1 MDSTQTTLVE
11 TAASRETS
19 PSAVSVD
26 PITVEVVRNRLDV
39 IADEMEMT
47 LLKSSYSSIVKEAL
61 DASAAIFDRD
71 ARTLAQA
78 ASLPAQLG
86 MLMSATRRIRQV
98 FPDEEMAEGDVY
110 IMNDPYHGGT
120 HLPDICLL
128 VPVFFEGTLVALSG
142 SLSHHQDVG
151 GKTPGS
157 TPPDAQEIFAE
168 GLRIPPMKLY
178 DRGRPNTTL
187 FDLIAL
193 NVRTPDLALGDL
205 RAQIACANV
214 GARRIRQLYAEYGYE
229 TVGACIE
236 ELMNYAERM
245 TRARLAEMPDG
256 VYAFHDYVDDA
267 GALHDRPVKIQVTLT
282 LKGSDLTVDFTGSDP
297 AVPTAINSVPAS
309 TNAMIYYVLRAVT
322 DPRLPNNEG
331 CYRPLKMILPEGSI
345 VNPLPPHAVSC
356 RTITCKRIVDALLG
370 AFAQIVPH
378 KVHAACNGQ
387 LAALILGGI
396 DPLTGKSWVTNC
408 GCPTAGG
415 QGARPTKDGIDVI
428 DTDMSNLM
436 NQPVE
441 ATEMESPLRIHCI
454 RLWTDSG
461 GAGRYRGGLGSESE
475 VELLRGTAI
484 ASHRRDRQ
492 KMGPWGLFGG
502 LAAPPC
508 RTILH
513 PPQGPQR
520 DVHSKEVLTI
530 APGSRF
536 LVRTTGG
543 GGYGDPLERPVAWVV
558 EDVLDGRVSAGAA
571 RERYGVV
578 LSVDGRQVD
587 HAATEA
593 LRAAMAAER
602 GQITWAFDRGPE
614 FTQQTGEPS
623 RQL

>member
-1 MDSTQTTLVE
+1 VDRTRGPVAE
-11 TAASRETS
+11 PIAGASRGGR
-19 PSAVSVD
+19 PIGVD

-39 IADEMEMT
+39 IADEMELT

-98 FPDEEMAEGDVY
+98 FADADMAEGDIY

-120 HLPDICLL
+120 HLPDIVVLM
-128 VPVFFEGTLVALSG
+128 PVFFEGTLVALSG

-151 GKTPGS
+151 GKAPGS

-178 DRGRPNTTL
+178 DRGRPNATL
-187 FDLIAL
+187 LDLLAL

-205 RAQIACANV
+205 RAQIACATV
-214 GARRIRQLYAEYGYE
+214 GARRIRQLYAEYGYA

-256 VYAFHDYVDDA
+256 VYTFHDYVDDA

-282 LKGSDLTVDFTGSDP
+282 LAGSDLTVDFTGSDP

-331 CYRPLKMILPEGSI
+331 CYRPLTIILPEGSI
-345 VNPLPPHAVSC
+345 VNPRPPHAVSC

-396 DPLTGKSWVTNC
+396 DPRNGRSWVTNC

-441 ATEMESPLRIHCI
+441 ATEMESPLRIHHI

-461 GAGRYRGGLGSESE
+461 GAGRTRGGLGADSE

-502 LAAPPC
+502 LAGPPC
-508 RTILH
+508 RTVLRR
-513 PPQGPQR
+513 PDGGER
-520 DVHSKEVLTI
+520 RLHSKEVLNVEAGARLT
-530 APGSRF
+530 
-536 LVRTTGG
+536 VQTTGG
-543 GGYGDPLERPVAWVV
+543 GGYGDPLERPAAWVLD
-558 EDVLDGRVSAGAA
+558 DVLDGRVSAGAA
-571 RERYGVV
+571 REQYGVV
-578 LSVDGRQVD
+578 LAADGEAVDE
-587 HAATEA
+587 AATRA
-593 LRAAMAAER
+593 LRAAKAAAR
-602 GQITWAFDRGPE
+602 GRITWVFDRGPE
-614 FTQQTGEPS
+614 FTEQTGEPA
-623 RQL
+623 RQ